1 MFSKLLDLYN
11 KGNYNELLKYLS
23 AIDKN
28 NTKDCRIEN
37 LRGLVNFSI
46 GNRQKA
52 IHSFEEAIFLQKT
65 YIDPYVNLGKIYLM
79 EENYKEANK
88 IFLQGLENKPNHPV
102 LLNHLGI
109 VAISQKNFEV
119 AKQYFQDCIKTNPN
133 DITGYQNLG
142 NLFYQLEKF
151 DEAIP
156 YYKEAIAIKPTYE
169 VLKNLGFCYFETLDI
184 KNSNFYLNQ
193 AISIK
198 TSADLLFQISYN
210 YKIQGDINSSDKH
223 LIKSFKANSSHS
235 KTIFALSKSKQSKI
249 LDCSK
254 IKELFTIEKNS
265 IAKGEIGFA
274 LFNLLH
280 AKKNYKEAAYYLDQ
294 ANENIFKNI
303 NMLKSDERKEFAIY
317 KKIFDQSFFNKHQVA
332 SKLNQ
337 CPVIF
342 IVGMPRSG
350 STLIEQIISSHS
362 NVTSFG
368 EKNFLFQTICKHY
381 PDLDLDKFEKDLN
394 NSDVKKFEKIMNEY
408 VSMFKIAGNNKA
420 YLTDKMLSNFRFIGF
435 IKAGM
440 PNAKIIYCK
449 RNPKDN
455 WFSIYNNYF
464 GKEKLSWVYNK
475 KLLVDFYH
483 LQEDLMDH
491 WLSIFKK
498 DIFVAQYESFVTNLE
513 DEAKNLI
520 QFLDL
525 EWQPKCLEFYKN
537 TNIVQ
542 TASSLQVRKELYSS
556 SINQWENYKDFFK
569 EYFNRLV

>member
-109 VAISQKNFEV
+109 VAISQKNFEL
-119 AKQYFQDCIKTNPN
+119 AKQYFQDCIKFNPN
-133 DITGYQNLG
+133 DIAAHQNLG
-142 NLFYQLEKF
+142 NLFYQLQKF
-151 DEAIP
+151 EEAIP
-156 YYKEAIAIKPTYE
+156 YYKEAITIKPTYE
-169 VLKNLGFCYFETLDI
+169 VLKNLGFCYFEILDI
-184 KNSNFYLNQ
+184 ENSNLYLNQ

-198 TSADLLFQISYN
+198 STADLLFQISYN
-210 YKIQGDINSSDKH
+210 YKIQGNISLSDDY
-223 LIKSFKANSSHS
+223 LIKSYKANSSYS
-235 KTIFALSKSKQSKI
+235 KTIFALSKSKQYKI
-249 LDCSK
+249 LDINK
-254 IKELFTIEKNS
+254 LKELFDIEKNN
-265 IAKGEIGFA
+265 IAKSEIGFA

-280 AKKNYKEAAYYLDQ
+280 TKKNYKEATFFLDE
-294 ANENIFKNI
+294 ANESIFKNI
-303 NMLKSDERKEFAIY
+303 NILRSDEKKEFNIY
-317 KKIFDQSFFNKHQVA
+317 KNFFSQSFFDKCKSQI
-332 SKLNQ
+332 KLNAS
-337 CPVIF
+337 PVVF

-350 STLIEQIISSHS
+350 STLIEQIVSSHS
-362 NVTSFG
+362 DVKSFG
-368 EKNFLFQTICKHY
+368 EKNYLFQTICKY
-381 PDLDLDKFEKDLN
+381 YSDLDLDNFAKDLN
-394 NSDVKKFEKIMNEY
+394 STDLNVFEKIMKEY
-408 VSMFKIAGNNKA
+408 LLMFKKDENGKTH
-420 YLTDKMLSNFRFIGF
+420 LTDKMLSNFRFIGY

-449 RNPKDN
+449 RNPRDN
-455 WFSIYNNYF
+455 WFSIYSNYF
-464 GKEKLSWVYNK
+464 GNEKLPWVYNK

-483 LQEDLMDH
+483 LQEELMHH
-491 WLSIFKK
+491 WLSIFEK
-498 DIFVAQYESFVTNLE
+498 DIFVAQYESFVLNLE
-513 DEAKNLI
+513 SEAKNLI

-556 SINQWENYKDFFK
+556 SIDQWKNYKDFYK
-569 EYFNRLV
+569 EYFNLLV

>member
-23 AIDKN
+23 VIDKN
-28 NTKDCRIEN
+28 NIKDCRIEN
-37 LRGLVNFSI
+37 VRGLVNYSI

-65 YIDPYVNLGKIYLM
+65 YIDPYVNLGKIYIM
-79 EENYKEANK
+79 EKNYIEANK
-88 IFLQGLENKPNHPV
+88 IFLQGLDAKSNHPV
-102 LLNHLGI
+102 LLNHLVI
-109 VAISQKNFEV
+109 TAINQKNFEV
-119 AKQYFQDCIKTNPN
+119 AKQYFQDCIKFNPN
-133 DITGYQNLG
+133 DIAAHQNLG

-184 KNSNFYLNQ
+184 KNSNLYLNQ

-198 TSADLLFQISYN
+198 ASADLLFQISYN
-210 YKIQGDINSSDKH
+210 YKIQGDINSSDKY
-223 LIKSFKANSSHS
+223 LIKSFKANSSYS

-254 IKELFTIEKNS
+254 LKELFTIEKNS

-280 AKKNYKEAAYYLDQ
+280 AKKNYKEAAHYLDQ
-294 ANENIFKNI
+294 ANESIFKNI

-317 KKIFDQSFFNKHQVA
+317 KKFFDQTFFNKHQAA

-408 VSMFKIAGNNKA
+408 VSMFKIADNNKA

-440 PNAKIIYCK
+440 TNAKIIYCK

-464 GKEKLSWVYNK
+464 GKEKLPWVYNK

-525 EWQPKCLEFYKN
+525 EWQPQCLEFYKN

-556 SINQWENYKDFFK
+556 SIDQWENYKDFFK
-569 EYFNRLV
+569 EYFNRLA